1 MNFIDLNKRL
11 NAIDSG
17 KQLDECGC
25 GGSPDMGN
33 QPQQDSVNMN
43 ITVSGQGAGGIRD
56 ILDVLRNMDKPKDE
70 PAHSGAMVVG
80 GDSEFSSPNI
90 EDMMVIKHG
99 DEQEL
104 APDELSQ
111 HNIDEPEE
119 PEFDVDQDG
128 GDEPA
133 DEAFGNSIAGGLGPT
148 TLAISAITATG
159 DDLASKGRTAAPKVN
174 GGENPMAESLLNNL
188 HRLYR
193 DIKNR

>member
-1 MNFIDLNKRL
+1 MNFVDLNKKL

-25 GGSPDMGN
+25 GGSPDMGH

-56 ILDVLRNMDKPKDE
+56 ILDVLRNMDKPKDD
-70 PAHSGAMVVG
+70 PAHGTMVVG
-80 GDSEFSSPNI
+80 GDSEFSSPSI

-99 DEQEL
+99 DEQEI

-111 HNIDEPEE
+111 HNIDEPE
-119 PEFDVDQDG
+119 FDVDDDG
-128 GDEPA
+128 GDEHA
-133 DEAFGNSIAGGLGPT
+133 DETFGNSIAGGLGPT

-159 DDLASKGRTAAPKVN
+159 DDLASKGRAAPPKVN
-174 GGENPMAESLLNNL
+174 GGENPMAESLINNL

-193 DIKNR
+193 EIKNR